1 MKEIA
6 MSVLVEVSGVEQAFA
21 RHFQGSSWV
30 EIKSNGTSLMATIY
44 LPNIEGAQ
52 LVADAINKAVAK

>member
-1 MKEIA
+1 MA
-6 MSVLVEVSGVEQAFA
+6 VLVEVSGVERAFA
-21 RHFQGSSWV
+21 QHFQGSSWV
-30 EIKSNGTSLMATIY
+30 EIKSHGAALSATIY